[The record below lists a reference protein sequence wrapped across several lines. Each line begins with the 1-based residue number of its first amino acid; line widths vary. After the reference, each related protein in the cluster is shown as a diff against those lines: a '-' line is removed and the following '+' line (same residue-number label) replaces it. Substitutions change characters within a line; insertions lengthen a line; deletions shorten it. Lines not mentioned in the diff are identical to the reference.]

1 MTNVL
6 MQVPAGQAGAV
17 YTTQNATYTANTAG
31 LISVLPT
38 DVNQLALAGCTFAD
52 LTGTVAPST
61 AAAGTTQGTAAALPT
76 LAGQE
81 YPVTGANGTAGVV
94 LGAADAVTGR
104 QIFIN
109 NLASAVL
116 LIYPPGTGTI
126 NGLGASAA
134 FSTVSGHG
142 ARLVCLNGANNQW
155 AALG

>member
-1 MTNVL
+1 MSNVL
-6 MQVPAGQAGAV
+6 MQCPTVQLGTV
-17 YTTQNATYTANTAG
+17 YTTQNASYAPNTSVI
-31 LISVLPT
+31 ISVLPV
-38 DVNQLALAGCTFAD
+38 DVPQLLLSGCTFAD
-52 LTGTVAPST
+52 LTGAVATST

-76 LAGQE
+76 MAGQA

-94 LGAADAVTGR
+94 LGAADTVTGR
-104 QIFIN
+104 AIFIA

-126 NGLGASAA
+126 NGLGAGAA

-142 ARLVCLNGANNQW
+142 AQLVCLNGATNQW